1 MTFKDKT
8 GLIILITNNKL
19 HDKTKTNTKSIPVT
33 STDLVAKA

>member
-8 GLIILITNNKL
+8 GLIILITNKL